1 MKNPYKPCRV
11 AALSLLLAACGG
23 GSSTLTPAP
32 TPPVVAAPTPAP
44 APPVAGTVVTPA
56 QMNSEDL
63 NTIFF
68 RAREGDTITLPPGK
82 YQFNR
87 TLKISVNN
95 VTLLGAGNGSDA
107 AANTILSFRNAAET
121 NGLEARFVKKL
132 TLRKFAVEDA
142 VGDAVMVSDSS
153 DVLMDTLRAEW
164 TTDPVKTSR
173 MAYGLYP
180 VACDNVQVINSK
192 AIGTRDA
199 GVYVGQS
206 KNIRVVGNEVYYNV
220 AGIEIENSR
229 NAIVEQNHVHN
240 NTGGILVFALPGT
253 YRFGTNDGTI
263 VRNNRV
269 IDNNLPT
276 AANATGF
283 VTAVPPGTGVMVLA
297 SQNTE
302 VSDNLISKHKTTAIL
317 AISFQATGFAYDAK
331 VYDPHLRGFYAH
343 GNKIDDFGTAPTAAF
358 ADPAGLGPVVDGMF
372 AFFKANQ
379 LPQRLPAV
387 IWDGI
392 VDAATGSTGSQ
403 GQGGK
408 YTGNL
413 QVCSKNNV
421 LDTLTVP
428 GQVSY
433 ENMDLDLIA
442 LLHGLSGA
450 PIFPFP
456 ERMNCSISMPPVT
469 GLP

>member
-1 MKNPYKPCRV
+1 MKNPRTPWLV
-11 AALSLLLAACGG
+11 AALALGLAACGG

-32 TPPVVAAPTPAP
+32 TPAAPPAP
-44 APPVAGTVVTPA
+44 APAQPATVAGTVVTAA

-68 RAREGDTITLPPGK
+68 RAREGDTITLPAGK
-82 YQFNR
+82 YVFNR
-87 TLKISVNN
+87 TLKLSVNN
-95 VTLLGAGNGSDA
+95 VTVLGAGNGSDPA
-107 AANTILSFRNAAET
+107 TNTILSFKDAAET
-121 NGLEARFVKKL
+121 NGLEARFVKTV

-142 VGDAVMVSDSS
+142 VGDAIMISNST
-153 DVLMDTLRAEW
+153 DVLMDTVRAEW

-180 VACDNVQVINSK
+180 VACDNVTIINSK

-206 KNIRVVGNEVYYNV
+206 KNIRVIGNDVYYNV

-229 NAIVEQNHVHN
+229 NAIVEQNYVHD

-253 YRFGTNDGTI
+253 YRFATNDGTI
-263 VRNNRV
+263 VRNNKI

-302 VSDNLISKHKTTAIL
+302 VHDNTITKHKTAAVL
-317 AISFQATGFAYDAK
+317 AISFQATQFAYDPK

-343 GNKIDDFGTAPTAAF
+343 NNKISDFGSSPTAEF
-358 ADPAGLGPVVDGMF
+358 ADPANLGPLVDGLF
-372 AFFKANQ
+372 AYLKSNN
-379 LPQRLPAV
+379 LPQRFPAV
-387 IWDGI
+387 VWDGV
-392 VDAATGSTGSQ
+392 VDVATGTTGSQ

-413 QVCSKNNV
+413 QVCSKDNV
-421 LDTLTVP
+421 IDTLTVP
-428 GQVSY
+428 GQISY
-433 ENMDLDLIA
+433 ENIDLDLVA
-442 LLHGLSGA
+442 LMQGLSSS

-456 ERMNCSISMPPVT
+456 ERMNCSISMPKVT